1 MQRAIE
7 QAGSVF
13 TGWISTCLFCLDS
26 SGDGERARHQQ
37 AIKQRGAEREMQI
50 CHSQPH
56 LVPPMKL
63 VVYDDLPSPGPPSP
77 SSSFPSWIMDEGRNL
92 VSRASTRASMSFRR
106 RSTAPLRISA
116 PTDFRVV
123 AGTSATLPTRALST
137 APAQRPYRPLE
148 LSFQSPANRL
158 PELPHFNDFNFDFG
172 LDNDQPQAAAIARPP
187 KAFSFMTDISYQCR
201 PQTVVSHTRRPSSS
215 FSVPR
220 KPVGSGSRRSSLAT
234 LELLMERK
242 TPGPTPTRH
251 PLIPHFSVRSSTTS
265 VATGLATTTFP
276 SPSPPTWL
284 DSTVGVGSPSLS
296 NNTPSR
302 ALQSHD
308 ATASAS
314 TIHRNPKPAT
324 PQSQNLAQS
333 KSLPSLPVPNKTYER
348 VSTPV
353 DTGAGIDVDNQ
364 HRPFSPTMTMT
375 TPNPSLPPSR
385 SSRVTQW
392 LLQQTT
398 ATFTPPKTPTS
409 TSPPSF
415 QSATPSSSS
424 RKPSLSLSSSLS
436 DKLSM
441 RIRSRTLSGS
451 TIAPSTPTVP
461 VPVPVPAGVKTT
473 AVSDPPPPPSRATTA
488 TARTSTL
495 DSRIEKDFE
504 ISGPYPYASTY
515 PFPRQ
520 ARTQTQSSAQPQ
532 FHPAPTIH
540 EAQQHTNLNFDY
552 YAYGHHHHQGNDY
565 DHHRQSAIGVAF

>member
-13 TGWISTCLFCLDS
+13 TGWVSSCLFCVNS
-26 SGDGERARHQQ
+26 NGDGERARHQQ
-37 AIKQRGAEREMQI
+37 AMKQRGAEREMQI

-63 VVYDDLPSPGPPSP
+63 VVYDDLPSPGPPP
-77 SSSFPSWIMDEGRNL
+77 RSSSFPSWAMDEGRNL
-92 VSRASTRASMSFRR
+92 ATRASSRASMSFRR
-106 RSTAPLRISA
+106 KSTTPLRISA

-123 AGTSATLPTRALST
+123 AGTSTTLPTHALST

-148 LSFQSPANRL
+148 LSFQNPANRL
-158 PELPHFNDFNFDFG
+158 PELPCFSDFNFSFE
-172 LDNDQPQAAAIARPP
+172 LHNDQPEIAVIARPP
-187 KAFSFMTDISYQCR
+187 KAFSFMTDVSYQGR
-201 PQTVVSHTRRPSSS
+201 PGTVISHTYRPSSS
-215 FSVPR
+215 FNLPR

-234 LELLMERK
+234 LELLVERQA
-242 TPGPTPTRH
+242 PGSTLTRH

-276 SPSPPTWL
+276 SPSIPTRL
-284 DSTVGVGSPSLS
+284 DSTVGVDSPPLS
-296 NNTPSR
+296 KNIPPR

-314 TIHRNPKPAT
+314 IIHAQAPT
-324 PQSQNLAQS
+324 QS
-333 KSLPSLPVPNKTYER
+333 KYLPPNPIQNKTYEC

-353 DTGAGIDVDNQ
+353 NTGTGLDMDTE
-364 HRPFSPTMTMT
+364 HRPWTPTMTMA
-375 TPNPSLPPSR
+375 TPNLSIPLSR

-398 ATFTPPKTPTS
+398 ATATSTPPKIPTS
-409 TSPPSF
+409 TSTSIHPFSF
-415 QSATPSSSS
+415 TSPSSFS

-436 DKLSM
+436 GKLSM

-451 TIAPSTPTVP
+451 TLAPSTPTVP
-461 VPVPVPAGVKTT
+461 VPVPVPAPAGSKTT
-473 AVSDPPPPPSRATTA
+473 AVSDPPPPPSRATTE

-495 DSRIEKDFE
+495 DSRVEKNFE
-504 ISGPYPYASTY
+504 MSAPYSYASAY

-520 ARTQTQSSAQPQ
+520 GQTQTQLSSKPQ
-532 FHPAPTIH
+532 LHPTIH
-540 EAQQHTNLNFDY
+540 EAQQHTNLNVGY
-552 YAYGHHHHQGNDY
+552 YAYDHHHSPDNDQ
-565 DHHRQSAIGVAF
+565 DHHRHSAIGVAF